1 MGLASEWRFTKGFR
15 NFDSCSIESEYKTNL
30 VKGKIDK
37 YQKDT
42 LWRLCRIADECLDH
56 GVSGCSKLEQKEYKR
71 RYDN

>member
-1 MGLASEWRFTKGFR
+1 MGLTSEWRFIKGFR
-15 NFDSCSIESEYKTNL
+15 KFDSCSIESEYKTNL

>member
-1 MGLASEWRFTKGFR
+1 MGLASEWRFIKEFR
-15 NFDSCSIESEYKTNL
+15 KFDSRSIESEYKTNL

-56 GVSGCSKLEQKEYKR
+56 GVSGCSKLEQKEYKG